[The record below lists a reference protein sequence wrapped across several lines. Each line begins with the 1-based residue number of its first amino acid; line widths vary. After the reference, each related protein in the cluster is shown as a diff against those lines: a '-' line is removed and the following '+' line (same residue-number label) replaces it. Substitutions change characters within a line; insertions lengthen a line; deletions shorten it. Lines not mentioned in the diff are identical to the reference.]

1 MRITGAHPNAGYEL
15 NMRFASAPSIVFALF
30 ATTTISAATTFSVP
44 ADQSQS
50 ASHEVAAA
58 ALYIVQA
65 ATTDAAR
72 QIVLSVGAQPE
83 KSLDI
88 IHAVS
93 AYLLPEQVAKLSA
106 SNVRLFKDRPVTT
119 RSVRTRK

>member
-1 MRITGAHPNAGYEL
+1 MRITGTHPNAGHEL
-15 NMRFASAPSIVFALF
+15 NMRFVSVASIVLALF
-30 ATTTISAATTFSVP
+30 ATTTIPAATTSP
-44 ADQSQS
+44 AP
-50 ASHEVAAA
+50 A

-93 AYLLPEQVAKLSA
+93 AYLLPEQVAKLTA
-106 SNVRLFKDRPVTT
+106 SNVRLFKDRKITT
-119 RSVRTRK
+119 QPAQARK